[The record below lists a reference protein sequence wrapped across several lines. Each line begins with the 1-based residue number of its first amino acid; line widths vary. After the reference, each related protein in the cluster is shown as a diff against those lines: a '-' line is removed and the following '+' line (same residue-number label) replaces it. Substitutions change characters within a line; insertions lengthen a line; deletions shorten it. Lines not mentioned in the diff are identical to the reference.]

1 MSQGTADYSVYLRH
15 ALSGNVAIAE
25 KQRTA
30 EEMQNAR
37 WIVMRRHKERRRN
50 TGAEWKGRSIF
61 FWKKGLK
68 ELYGEFL
75 INVLRLHRCGAM
87 VPVIHW
93 IPQGDW
99 SLKHLNTATRTYVPT
114 FSSSVIYYCVF
125 INSHVTDK
133 CNVSQFVPRGE
144 WTHYCPAH
152 YGLQN

>member
-61 FWKKGLK
+61 FLK
-68 ELYGEFL
+68 ERVKRALW
-75 INVLRLHRCGAM
+75 R
-87 VPVIHW
+87 
-93 IPQGDW
+93 
-99 SLKHLNTATRTYVPT
+99 
-114 FSSSVIYYCVF
+114 VF
-125 INSHVTDK
+125 DK
-133 CNVSQFVPRGE
+133 CFEAAPVWGHGSCHTLNSSGRLKPE
-144 WTHYCPAH
+144 IP
-152 YGLQN
+152 